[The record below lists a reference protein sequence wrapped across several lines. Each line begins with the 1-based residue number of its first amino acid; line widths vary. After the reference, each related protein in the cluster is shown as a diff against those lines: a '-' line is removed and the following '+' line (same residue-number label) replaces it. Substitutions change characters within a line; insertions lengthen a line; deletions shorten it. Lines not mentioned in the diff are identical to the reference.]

1 MDHAHKQGVIHAAL
15 KPSNL
20 LLADEGVKVS
30 ELGVTHLLGHA
41 WDDFHLLRNSP
52 RLEPTQFDPL
62 PGFSRQLPTLLDV
75 FDYYSPEQKAI
86 AAPTAHSNL
95 YSVGVMVYRMLTGRV
110 SLSHD
115 LPSALVEGLD
125 PAWGRWILQATAY
138 EPADRFAT
146 AAEMLEAMPR
156 EDG

>member
-1 MDHAHKQGVIHAAL
+1 MRSLEDLLRAENGSLQLKISYYFYHVLLGLDHAHKQGVIHAAL

-75 FDYYSPEQKAI
+75 FDYYS
-86 AAPTAHSNL
+86 
-95 YSVGVMVYRMLTGRV
+95 
-110 SLSHD
+110 LSKRRCRTHCAQQP
-115 LPSALVEGLD
+115 L
-125 PAWGRWILQATAY
+125 
-138 EPADRFAT
+138 
-146 AAEMLEAMPR
+146 
-156 EDG
+156 